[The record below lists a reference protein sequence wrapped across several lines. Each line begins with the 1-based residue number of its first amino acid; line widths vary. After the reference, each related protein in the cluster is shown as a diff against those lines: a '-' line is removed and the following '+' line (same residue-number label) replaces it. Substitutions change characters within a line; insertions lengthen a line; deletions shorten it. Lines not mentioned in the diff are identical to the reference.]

1 VGASRALWEE
11 SKMATSNGD
20 GNHAIHNTHENK
32 PRLIFWELTKG
43 CNLRCIHCRASA
55 TELSSP
61 TDLPTETA
69 KAIIDQIAEVSKP
82 ILVLSG
88 GEPLFRKDIY
98 ELARY
103 ATERGL
109 RAALATNG
117 TLVTKEVARKIV
129 ESGVKRVAISL
140 DGADAATHDVFRGI
154 PGAFD
159 AAISGFR
166 NLKDLG
172 MSVQI
177 NTTIARHNA
186 HQLPTVLELARS
198 IGADAL
204 HTFLLVPV
212 GCGVD
217 IAAEQMVPPE
227 EYERMLN
234 WFYDQSLEGGIE
246 LKATC
251 APHYFRVVRQ
261 RRAVEHRSA
270 AAAEAAHAAIPAAQT
285 APDKGALGS
294 HHIGPTEMTMPGSTG
309 IELKPHGI
317 GQPIGHPGAHP
328 SDMNAMTKGCLAGTA
343 VCFLSHQGEVYPCG
357 YLPALAGDL
366 KKQPFAEIWENSFVF
381 NQLRDVNNLN
391 GKCGCCEFRNVCM
404 GCRARAFAA
413 TGNYLD
419 EEPFCVYQPG
429 SKSQTTKNANGDRH
443 DNRNS
448 VTPAEVGR

>member
-1 VGASRALWEE
+1 
-11 SKMATSNGD
+11 MATLNDNGHHA
-20 GNHAIHNTHENK
+20 GPSHANSGHANHGSQNK

-61 TDLPTETA
+61 DDLSTETA
-69 KAIIDQIAEVSKP
+69 KAIIDQIAAVSSP

-88 GEPLFRKDIY
+88 GEPLFRKDIF

-103 ATERGL
+103 GTDKGL
-109 RAALATNG
+109 RVALATNG
-117 TLVTKEVARKIV
+117 TLVTKQVAQKIID
-129 ESGVKRVAISL
+129 SGVKRVAISL
-140 DGADAATHDVFRGI
+140 DGADALTHDTFRGI

-159 AAISGFR
+159 AAITGFR

-186 HQLPTVLELARS
+186 HQLPHVLELAKS
-198 IGADAL
+198 LGADAL

-217 IAAEQMVPPE
+217 IATEQMVPPE

-234 WFYDQSLEGGIE
+234 WFYDRSLEGGIE
-246 LKATC
+246 MKATC

-261 RRAVEHRSA
+261 RRAAEHRSA
-270 AAAEAAHAAIPAAQT
+270 TAAQAAHPVVEAASSSPS
-285 APDKGALGS
+285 KGPLGIS
-294 HHIGPTEMTMPGSTG
+294 PTEMTMPGSTG
-309 IELKPHGI
+309 IELKPQGI
-317 GQPIGHPGAHP
+317 GKAVGHPGTHP

-343 VCFLSHQGEVYPCG
+343 VCFISNQGEVYPCG

-366 KKQPFAEIWENSFVF
+366 KKQAFADIWENSVVF
-381 NQLRDVNNLN
+381 NELRDVNNLQ

-404 GCRARAFAA
+404 GCRARAYAA

-429 SKSQTTKNANGDRH
+429 TKSLKEKEI
-443 DNRNS
+443 
-448 VTPAEVGR
+448 TPAEVAR

>member
-1 VGASRALWEE
+1 MTTANG
-11 SKMATSNGD
+11 TGQCSNHGD
-20 GNHAIHNTHENK
+20 QNK
-32 PRLIFWELTKG
+32 PRLVFWELTKG

-61 TDLPTETA
+61 NDLSTQA
-69 KAIIDQIAEVSKP
+69 AHDIIDQIAEVSSP

-88 GEPLFRKDIY
+88 GEPLFRSDIFQ
-98 ELARY
+98 LARY
-103 ATERGL
+103 ATDKGL
-109 RAALATNG
+109 RVALATNG
-117 TLVTKEVARKIV
+117 TLVTKQVAKKIV
-129 ESGVKRVAISL
+129 DSGVKRVAISL
-140 DGADAATHDVFRGI
+140 DGSDALTHDAFRGI
-154 PGAFD
+154 PGAFE
-159 AAISGFR
+159 AAITGFR

-186 HQLPTVLELARS
+186 HQLPQVLALAKS

-217 IAAEQMVPPE
+217 IAAEQMVPAE

-234 WFYDQSLEGGIE
+234 WFYDRSLEGGIE

-261 RRAVEHRSA
+261 RRAAGGRSA
-270 AAAEAAHAAIPAAQT
+270 TAAAHAALAVVEAAPGSAFGQT
-285 APDKGALGS
+285 A
-294 HHIGPTEMTMPGSTG
+294 IGPTDMTMPGSTG
-309 IELKPHGI
+309 VELKPQGI
-317 GQPIGHPGAHP
+317 GKAVGHPGTHP

-343 VCFLSHQGEVYPCG
+343 VCFISNQGEVYPCG

-366 KKQPFAEIWENSFVF
+366 KKQPFADIWENSVVF
-381 NQLRDVNNLN
+381 NQLRDVSNLK

-413 TGNYLD
+413 SGNYLD
-419 EEPFCVYQPG
+419 EEPFCVYEPG
-429 SKSQTTKNANGDRH
+429 TKNAGRKHARTQNCEPRH
-443 DNRNS
+443 A
-448 VTPAEVGR
+448 PPLIEIGR